1 MVSLQLHVPI
11 IIARLHEAG
20 LFDDVDQICARRG
33 IRTEVALSRA
43 RWREAV
49 AARREVI
56 ARLCDEMPMT
66 YAARLLAIDVKSV
79 QRAMWMPKRKVG

>member
-1 MVSLQLHVPI
+1 MTSLQLHVPI
-11 IIARLHEAG
+11 IIARLRSVG
-20 LFDDVDQICARRG
+20 LFDDVDRICARRG

-66 YAARLLAIDVKSV
+66 YAARVLQLDVKSV
-79 QRAMWMPKRKVG
+79 QRAMWMPRKVG